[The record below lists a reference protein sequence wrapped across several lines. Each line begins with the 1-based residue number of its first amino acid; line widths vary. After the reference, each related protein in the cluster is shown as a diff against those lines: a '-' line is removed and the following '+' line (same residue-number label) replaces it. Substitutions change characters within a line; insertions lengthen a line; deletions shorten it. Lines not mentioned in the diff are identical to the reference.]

1 MAVLLSQKM
10 SRSLIAGQPMKTL
23 GKRIFTPLSLVLY
36 AVILAG
42 CTSPPPP
49 PERTCQTSDKTDVL
63 GDIRAEGE
71 VTRVTTTTRCV
82 TQ

>member
-1 MAVLLSQKM
+1 MAMGEQCVRPMAVLLSQKM

-42 CTSPPPP
+42 CTSPPPTAF
-49 PERTCQTSDKTDVL
+49 RRS
-63 GDIRAEGE
+63 AA
-71 VTRVTTTTRCV
+71 TTTRYM